1 MKKIYMSALF
11 AALSGIA
18 TSQSF
23 FVPTSYRGAFAPAPT
38 AMWTDGWT
46 NWDPQNTVYGTSNV
60 NVNTNITNNTTWTA
74 NNVYLLQGQIYVKN
88 GATLTIEP
96 GTIIMGDKAT
106 PGSGLFITQGSQLVA
121 NGTASQPIVFTSNQ
135 APGARGAG
143 DWGGIILLGRA
154 ANNQPSGIANI
165 EGIAPSADTQF
176 GGGSNPDDND
186 NSGSLSYVRIEFPGY
201 VYQTDKEINGIT
213 LGSVGAATTLNHIQV
228 SFSNDDAFEWFGGK
242 VNARYLVSYR
252 NLDDDFDTDYGF
264 RGMIQFGLIVRDPNI
279 ADNPSISTSE
289 GFESD
294 NDATGSAA
302 TPKTAPIFSNITAIG
317 PFRGNTGAT
326 IASGYRRGARLR
338 RNTATSIYNAIFMDF
353 PRGLHI
359 DAVAAENNA
368 TNNLLNYENNIV
380 AGNSIG
386 RVCER
391 NGAVTGPPA
400 VPASTFPI
408 WTFFG
413 SHFNDSI
420 ASSAGILV
428 TPYDYLAPDYRPAGS
443 SPALT
448 NFAFNDAYIL
458 PNVLTA
464 PAATSTYGYCLNATA
479 TQLTATATNGNTL
492 MWYTVATGGTGSAT
506 APTPSTASAGTFNYY
521 VAQSNGEGFEGPR
534 TMVTV
539 TVNALPTAPSITPN
553 GPTSFCTGGSVQL
566 SSSTATAYLWSNN
579 NSTTQN
585 ITVNTSG
592 NYTVTITDANGC
604 QSTSAPISVNVSS
617 APTPT
622 VQANGS
628 LQLCEGEEV
637 TLTASTSD
645 SYSWSPNGETTQSIT
660 VSTAGTY
667 FVTTANTDACDGVGQ
682 SASSVVVVN
691 TQPVAGVGNPSI
703 NGTVVTFTNS
713 STDATT
719 YSWDFGDFT
728 SSSAAN
734 PVHAYAVS
742 ATYTVTLTATNGNCS
757 DDTTFTVAITVGL
770 DEINAVSGLNI
781 FPNPTS
787 ADATLEVELANAG
800 EIEVIVMNANGQI
813 MQTVATEY
821 AEVGTHQFTLNT
833 AEFAQGMYYAVV
845 RTAGTS
851 KTVKLSVIK

>member
-11 AALSGIA
+11 LALSGIA

-23 FVPTSYRGAFAPAPT
+23 FAPTSYRGAFAPAPT

-46 NWDPQNTVYGTSNV
+46 NWDPQNTAYGTSNV
-60 NVNTNITNNTTWTA
+60 NVTTNITNNTTWTA

-88 GATLTIEP
+88 GATLTIQP

-106 PGSGLFITQGSQLVA
+106 PGSGLFITQGSQLIA
-121 NGTASQPIVFTSNQ
+121 NGTVNNPIVFTSNQ
-135 APGARGAG
+135 APGARAAG
-143 DWGGIILLGRA
+143 DWGGVILLGRA

-165 EGIAPSADTQF
+165 EGIAPTADTQF
-176 GGGSNPDDND
+176 GGGANPDDND
-186 NSGSLSYVRIEFPGY
+186 NSGSMSYVRIEFPGY
-201 VYQTDKEINGIT
+201 VYQTDKEINGLT

-252 NLDDDFDTDYGF
+252 NLDDDFDTDFGY
-264 RGMIQFGLIVRDPNI
+264 RGMVQFGLIVRDPNI

-302 TPKTAPIFSNITAIG
+302 TPQTAPIFSNITAIG
-317 PFRGNTGAT
+317 PFRGNTAAT

-338 RNTATSIYNAIFMDF
+338 RNTATSIYNTIFMDF
-353 PRGLHI
+353 QRGLHI
-359 DAVAAENNA
+359 DAAAAENNA

-380 AGNSIG
+380 AGMSPG
-386 RVCER
+386 KACER
-391 NGAVTGPPA
+391 NSGSTFNIWSFFGTHANDSL
-400 VPASTFPI
+400 AST
-408 WTFFG
+408 
-413 SHFNDSI
+413 
-420 ASSAGILV
+420 AGILV
-428 TPYDYLAPDYRPAGS
+428 TPYDYLAPDYRPAGA
-443 SPALT
+443 SPALS
-448 NFAFNDAYIL
+448 NYAFNDAYIL

-464 PAATSTYGYCLNATA
+464 PAATATYDYCLNETAAQLSATA
-479 TQLTATATNGNTL
+479 INGNSL
-492 MWYTVATGGTGSAT
+492 LWYTVATGGSGTAT

-521 VAQSNGEGFEGPR
+521 VAQSNGQGFEGPR
-534 TMVTV
+534 TMITV
-539 TVNALPTAPSITPN
+539 TVNALPAAPSITPN
-553 GPTSFCTGGSVQL
+553 GPTSFCTGGSVML
-566 SSSTATAYLWSNN
+566 TSSAATSYSWTGGSVNQ
-579 NSTTQN
+579 S
-585 ITVNTSG
+585 ITVNTTG

-604 QSTSAPISVNVSS
+604 EATSSPISVNVSN
-617 APTPT
+617 APVPT

-667 FVTTANTDACDGVGQ
+667 FVTTTNANACDGVGQ
-682 SASSVVVVN
+682 SGNSIVVVN
-691 TQPVAGVGNPSI
+691 TQPLAGVNAPSV
-703 NGTVVTFTNS
+703 NGTVVTFSNN

-728 SSSAAN
+728 TSSATN

-742 ATYTVTLTATNGNCS
+742 ASYTVTLTATNGNCS
-757 DDTTFTVAITVGL
+757 DDTTFVVAITVGL

-800 EIEVIVMNANGQI
+800 EIEVIVMNASGQI
-813 MQTVATEY
+813 MQTVATQF

>member
-1 MKKIYMSALF
+1 MSALF
-11 AALSGIA
+11 AAISGIA

-60 NVNTNITNNTTWTA
+60 NVTTNITNNTTWTA

-96 GTIIMGDKAT
+96 GTVIMGDKAT
-106 PGSGLFITQGSQLVA
+106 PGSGLFITQGSMLIA
-121 NGTASQPIVFTSNQ
+121 NGTANNPIVFTSNQ
-135 APGARGAG
+135 APGARAAG

-176 GGGSNPDDND
+176 GGGANPDDND

-201 VYQTDKEINGIT
+201 VYQTDKEINGLT

-252 NLDDDFDTDYGF
+252 NLDDDFDTDFGY
-264 RGMIQFGLIVRDPNI
+264 RGLVQFGLIVRDPGI

-302 TPKTAPIFSNITAIG
+302 TPQTSPVFSNITAIG
-317 PFRGNTGAT
+317 PFRGNTAAT

-338 RNTATSIYNAIFMDF
+338 RNTATSIYNSIFMDF
-353 PRGLHI
+353 QRGLHI
-359 DAVAAENNA
+359 DAAPAENNA

-380 AGNSIG
+380 AGTATG
-386 RVCER
+386 KTCER
-391 NGAVTGPPA
+391 NSG
-400 VPASTFPI
+400 SSFNI
-408 WTFFG
+408 WSFFG
-413 SHFNDSI
+413 THANDSLT
-420 ASSAGILV
+420 STSGILV
-428 TPYDYLAPDYRPAGS
+428 TPYDYLAPDYRPAGM
-443 SPALT
+443 SPALS
-448 NFAFNDAYIL
+448 NYAFNDATIS

-464 PAATSTYGYCLNATA
+464 PAATSTYNYCLNATA
-479 TQLTATATNGNTL
+479 TQLTATATGGNSL
-492 MWYTVATGGTGSAT
+492 MWYTVATGGTGSST
-506 APTPSTASAGTFNYY
+506 APTPSTTSAGTFNFY
-521 VAQSNGEGFEGPR
+521 VAQSNGQGFEGPR
-534 TMVTV
+534 TMITI
-539 TVNALPTAPSITPN
+539 TVNALPAAPSITPN

-566 SSSTATAYLWSNN
+566 SSSTATSYLWSPTNA
-579 NSTTQN
+579 TTQA
-585 ITVNTSG
+585 ITVNSSG
-592 NYTVTITDANGC
+592 NYSVTITDANGC
-604 QSTSAPISVNVSS
+604 QSTSAPITVDVSN
-617 APTPT
+617 APVPT

-637 TLTASTSD
+637 TLTSSTAD
-645 SYSWSPNGETTQSIT
+645 TYLWSNGETTQSIT
-660 VSTAGTY
+660 VSTADTY
-667 FVTTANTDACDGVGQ
+667 YVTTTNTDACDGVGQ
-682 SASSVVVVN
+682 SANSVVVVN
-691 TQPVAGVGNPSI
+691 TQPVAAVGAPLI
-703 NGTVVTFTNS
+703 NGMVVTFANS

-742 ATYTVTLTATNGNCS
+742 ASYTVTLTATNGNCS
-757 DDTTFTVAITVGL
+757 DDTTFVVEITVGL